1 MYSYHHNKP
10 HIGGLF
16 GGMHFMALIY
26 KLARVQTGDLQLQM
40 PYKLSFKHYPH
51 THTHTLFS
59 TLFNMEA
66 KPGPSKKMYRK
77 NVKQSLFN
85 RNLSNISK

>member
-1 MYSYHHNKP
+1 MYSYHRNKP

-51 THTHTLFS
+51 THTHTHAFFYPFQHGS
-59 TLFNMEA
+59 QARSVKE
-66 KPGPSKKMYRK
+66 
-77 NVKQSLFN
+77 NVQEECKTKF
-85 RNLSNISK
+85 I